1 MKATIEYQLP
11 EEEHDMK
18 YALAGVD
25 ALLVLDDIDNEIRS
39 YLKHDCGELKEVE
52 GEDGKMKLA
61 CYATLEKIRAWIW
74 ERRKERNLPDLI

>member
-39 YLKHDCGELKEVE
+39 YLKHDCGELR
-52 GEDGKMKLA
+52 G
-61 CYATLEKIRAWIW
+61 
-74 ERRKERNLPDLI
+74 

>member
-39 YLKHDCGELKEVE
+39 YLKYGSGELRQFVTEEGKECP
-52 GEDGKMKLA
+52 A
-61 CYATLEKIRAWIW
+61 CHETLEVVKAWIW
-74 ERRKERNLPDLI
+74 ERRRERNLPDLI